1 MREALKKALAQARN
15 LNKNKES
22 VKPGAEGFDLELA
35 EIGVRE
41 ISEMMIPHLRGMQLP
56 PETSVIVESENWE
69 LVITL
74 KEKQ

>member
-35 EIGVRE
+35 EIGVKE
-41 ISEMMIPHLRGMQLP
+41 LAELMVPHIRGMALP
-56 PETSVIVESENWE
+56 QETSVIVESKNWE